1 MDDAAFKRDRL
12 QEASAKLTERVEALK
27 ALEADRCLQVEHDRV
42 SAERDRLGEAMN
54 CLVKPIS
61 QIARLAVEIEAVDRD
76 IGRLIATSALRH
88 GHIAP
93 ALIGSPQAVQVLFAD
108 ALVRYGFAA
117 VANLASKAA

>member
-1 MDDAAFKRDRL
+1 MEDAAFTRDRL
-12 QEASAKLTERVEALK
+12 HQAGAKLAERVEALR

-54 CLVKPIS
+54 CLVKPIL
-61 QIARLAVEIEAVDRD
+61 QIARLVVEIEAVDRE
-76 IGRLIATSALRH
+76 IGRLNATSALRH

-93 ALIGSPQAVQVLFAD
+93 VLIGSPQAVQVLFAD
-108 ALVRYGFAA
+108 ALVRDGFAA